1 MKKIFFVLC
10 ILSTL
15 CCMSQK
21 KYQTSHEV
29 LDIIQNENFSDL
41 NTDVIYE
48 IKIYIIDTY
57 HSKMELVKDINHL
70 YDINYVR
77 SHYSMYVHV
86 IERNTIEYLFDSIF
100 RSGDTLIKLDLEKK
114 EQFRP
119 MFMEPKIV
127 IDFIMTPG
135 YRPRFRLNEQDLLTI
150 GIDSFGYIC
159 IGKEENL
166 YYPNVRLLN
175 FIEEYFH
182 RIVRFYSLEKS
193 RRNGQSND
201 E

>member
-1 MKKIFFVLC
+1 
-10 ILSTL
+10 
-15 CCMSQK
+15 
-21 KYQTSHEV
+21 
-29 LDIIQNENFSDL
+29 
-41 NTDVIYE
+41 
-48 IKIYIIDTY
+48 
-57 HSKMELVKDINHL
+57 
-70 YDINYVR
+70 
-77 SHYSMYVHV
+77 MYVHV

>member
-1 MKKIFFVLC
+1 MGYIGDIGKIVSGTVKS
-10 ILSTL
+10 IPDAVS
-15 CCMSQK
+15 M
-21 KYQTSHEV
+21 TSAKAGVNAAFRGAAYGASE
-29 LDIIQNENFSDL
+29 
-41 NTDVIYE
+41 
-48 IKIYIIDTY
+48 
-57 HSKMELVKDINHL
+57 
-70 YDINYVR
+70 
-77 SHYSMYVHV
+77 
-86 IERNTIEYLFDSIF
+86 NTIEYLFDSIF

-114 EQFRP
+114 DQFRP

-127 IDFIMTPG
+127 IDFIMNPG
-135 YRPRFRLNEQDLLTI
+135 YCPRFRMNEQDLLTI

-193 RRNGQSND
+193 RRNEQSNN